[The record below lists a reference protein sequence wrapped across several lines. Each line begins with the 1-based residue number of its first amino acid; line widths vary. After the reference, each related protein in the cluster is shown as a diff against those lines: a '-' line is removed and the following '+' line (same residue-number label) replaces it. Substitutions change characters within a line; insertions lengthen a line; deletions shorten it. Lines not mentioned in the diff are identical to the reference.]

1 MNAPKRN
8 TCYCLQC
15 GGTEMRYVAWAE
27 FDEDLQAFVFAGHID
42 DGLVWCDDCEEPVES
57 YMGDPADWEPADD
70 GDEDEDEEDDGD
82 SVGAE
87 GGAA

>member
-15 GGTEMRYVAWAE
+15 GGTEMRYEAWAE

-57 YMGDPADWEPADD
+57 YMGDPANWRPVGDD
-70 GDEDEDEEDDGD
+70 DEECD
-82 SVGAE
+82 SGVM
-87 GGAA
+87 GGGVA